1 MSSFIES
8 KIACFKDPNLEYG
21 YRRRAL
27 LNEIKT
33 QEGVIGSYADI
44 VNPNL
49 RDQKHAQAYFAAL
62 NQVWLELQAEA
73 EKCGLKFSE
82 DEEIYWDTYCS
93 IMEERN
99 GKAQDD
105 VDITSLYLDFR
116 NKYFGDLAPELS
128 EDFIVK
134 FSKLPF
140 DISGI
145 SYLAEDAAKVGV
157 KRGIR
162 INEKLREFPAEVK
175 VALLHEMVHAG
186 GVRKHKDEFKRA
198 VIDLFEKGAYVDPL
212 IL

>member
-1 MSSFIES
+1 MSTFIEN
-8 KIACFKDPNLEYG
+8 KIAWFRDPNLEYG

-27 LNEIKT
+27 INEIAR
-33 QEGVIGSYADI
+33 QEGVIGSYANI
-44 VNPNL
+44 VSPNR
-49 RDQKHAQAYFAAL
+49 RDQEHAEAYSAAL
-62 NQVWLELQAEA
+62 NQAWLELQEEA
-73 EKCGLKFSE
+73 CQRALEFSE
-82 DEEIYWDTYCS
+82 DEEIYWDTYCA

-99 GKAQDD
+99 GRPQDD
-105 VDITSLYLDFR
+105 VDLPSLYINFKK
-116 NKYFGDLAPELS
+116 KYFGDLLPELS

-145 SYLAEDAAKVGV
+145 SYLAEDAAKVGA

-162 INEKLREFPAEVK
+162 INEKLREFPAEAK
-175 VALLHEMVHAG
+175 VALLHEMIHAG
-186 GVRKHKDEFKRA
+186 GVRKHKDEFRRA